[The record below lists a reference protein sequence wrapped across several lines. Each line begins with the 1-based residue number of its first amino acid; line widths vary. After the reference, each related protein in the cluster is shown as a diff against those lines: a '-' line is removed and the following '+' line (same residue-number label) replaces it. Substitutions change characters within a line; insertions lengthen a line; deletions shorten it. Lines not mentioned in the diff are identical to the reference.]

1 MRISELRIDPTCPPG
16 TPVSVAVS
24 DRVMLVSALAA
35 YGVPLVSILAGA
47 AVGAALTGSDLGTL
61 VGIVLALAVVI
72 AGFSR
77 FRRRLEQSLLA
88 SLVIRPRT

>member
-1 MRISELRIDPTCPPG
+1 MRITELRIDPACPPG
-16 TPVSVAVS
+16 TPVSVAVP
-24 DRVMLVSALAA
+24 DRVILVSALAA

-61 VGIVLALAVVI
+61 VGIVLAVAVVI
-72 AGFSR
+72 AGSSR

-88 SLVIRPRT
+88 SLVIRLRT